1 MKTYRLCF
9 LLLAMLM
16 AMPLTVNAEFVGAS
30 SSDSVSVET
39 IVIPAD
45 NGAINLDSIREAE
58 IDSLTKVAEQGSVEA
73 QKKLGRIY
81 RYKDYDKQDYK
92 EALKW
97 YHKAAEQGDVESQ
110 FVLGGFY
117 RHGGFSEYDEAKQDY
132 VEAAKWYRKAAEQGD
147 AGAQLRLGE
156 LYAAGEGVK
165 QDYVEAAKWF
175 RKAAEQGDARA
186 QEELGALYAIG
197 KGVKKDYNEALKWYH
212 KAADNR
218 YNEGYDGYVDYSY
231 IEDCEILG
239 DLYAHTH
246 DYTESAKWYRKAVDN
261 LKEKDYG
268 FFNSQLKL
276 GLCYAFGKGVEQNF
290 SAATGLIYS
299 YFNKEFK
306 SVISVIEE
314 EDSKVVVYIIGSLLL
329 LLFILLFISEFK
341 KNKKRY
347 GLAKKITLTL
357 ALSALFCVTM
367 CCFLSLCLIILLT
380 FIGIGVPLITSDL
393 LMFCSLILLLII
405 LFIGLIILP
414 LFFYAIAK
422 KTTNA
427 NSASSEGENE
437 TSEENSLMDGKKGHK
452 VRFNRSSANILGIAI
467 LLLAFLV
474 GIPYYWFVTKAVGY
488 EPLPFL
494 RAFHDE
500 DIQMLFVFIV
510 ALILGLIAAPLLQR
524 LVWGWRNTSY
534 RMDRKKGVIVFG
546 TYFSKPIKKSK
557 YIIGVLIPFFILGL
571 LPWLVSP
578 FVNSFTTCLFGIVLI
593 FVTSSSLFDVWEL
606 SKEPRDCMIHIKGSA
621 IFVLDEEQPADNE

>member
-1 MKTYRLCF
+1 MKTNRLCF
-9 LLLAMLM
+9 LFLAMLM
-16 AMPLTVNAEFVGAS
+16 AMSMTVNAKFTPAS
-30 SSDSVSVET
+30 DKDA
-39 IVIPAD
+39 IGGDAIIPA
-45 NGAINLDSIREAE
+45 GHVIIPINMDSLREAE

-81 RYKDYDKQDYK
+81 RYKDYK

-110 FVLGGFY
+110 FVLGSFY
-117 RHGGFSEYDEAKQDY
+117 SNGDFSEYDEAKQDY

-175 RKAAEQGDARA
+175 RKAAEQGDAHA

-218 YNEGYDGYVDYSY
+218 YNEGYDGYVDYRY

-246 DYTESAKWYRKAVDN
+246 DYTEAAKWYRKAVDN

-268 FFNSQLKL
+268 IVQSQLKL

-290 SAATGLIYS
+290 SEATKLFYQWVRNHFSDNEEGEITGAVMIGCLI
-299 YFNKEFK
+299 FLF
-306 SVISVIEE
+306 ISVFI
-314 EDSKVVVYIIGSLLL
+314 SAVIMNKKRLGLYKCVILAFSLAAVCCLALCLAFLLL
-329 LLFILLFISEFK
+329 LIFAL
-341 KNKKRY
+341 
-347 GLAKKITLTL
+347 GLPLT
-357 ALSALFCVTM
+357 
-367 CCFLSLCLIILLT
+367 
-380 FIGIGVPLITSDL
+380 TSDL
-393 LMFCSLILLLII
+393 LMFYGLILLIVLFFG
-405 LFIGLIILP
+405 LFIASAV
-414 LFFYAIAK
+414 YATAK

-427 NSASSEGENE
+427 NSISAEGENE

-593 FVTSSSLFDVWEL
+593 LVTSSSHFDVWEL

>member
-9 LLLAMLM
+9 LFLAMLM
-16 AMPLTVNAEFVGAS
+16 AMPMTVSAKFTPAS
-30 SSDSVSVET
+30 DKDAIGGDAIIPPGSG
-39 IVIPAD
+39 VIP
-45 NGAINLDSIREAE
+45 INLDSIREAE
-58 IDSLTKVAEQGSVEA
+58 IDSLTKVAEQGDVEA
-73 QKKLGRIY
+73 QKQLGRIY
-81 RYKDYDKQDYK
+81 RYQDY
-92 EALKW
+92 
-97 YHKAAEQGDVESQ
+97 G
-110 FVLGGFY
+110 
-117 RHGGFSEYDEAKQDY
+117 RQDY

-186 QEELGALYAIG
+186 QEELGAHYAIG
-197 KGVKKDYNEALKWYH
+197 KGVKKDYNEALKWFR

-218 YNEGYDGYVDYSY
+218 YNKGYDGYVDYSY

-246 DYTESAKWYRKAVDN
+246 DYTEAAKWYRKAVDN

-268 FFNSQLKL
+268 IVKSQLKL

-306 SVISVIEE
+306 SVIEE

-347 GLAKKITLTL
+347 GLAKNITLAL

-367 CCFLSLCLIILLT
+367 CCFISLAFIILLT
-380 FIGIGVPLITSDL
+380 FIWVLPLITSDL

-414 LFFYAIAK
+414 LVFYAIAK

-437 TSEENSLMDGKKGHK
+437 TSKENTLMDGKKCHK
-452 VRFNRSSANILGIAI
+452 VKFNKSTADILSLAV
-467 LLLAFLV
+467 LLLTFLV

-500 DIQMLFVFIV
+500 DIQMLFVFLV

-578 FVNSFTTCLFGIVLI
+578 FMNSFTTCLFGIVLI
-593 FVTSSSLFDVWEL
+593 SGISSDLFTVWKL
-606 SKEPRDCMIHIKGSA
+606 RKEPHDCMIHIKGSA
-621 IFVLDEEQPADNE
+621 IFVLDEEQANDNELLK

>member
-39 IVIPAD
+39 IVIPAG

-81 RYKDYDKQDYK
+81 RYKDYK

-110 FVLGGFY
+110 FVLGRFY
-117 RHGGFSEYDEAKQDY
+117 SNGGFSEYDEAKQDY

-175 RKAAEQGDARA
+175 RKAAEQGDAHA

-246 DYTESAKWYRKAVDN
+246 DYTEAAKWYRKAVDN

-268 FFNSQLKL
+268 IVQSQLKL

-290 SAATGLIYS
+290 SEATKLFYQWVRNHFSDNEEGEIIGAVWIGCLI
-299 YFNKEFK
+299 FLF
-306 SVISVIEE
+306 ISVFI
-314 EDSKVVVYIIGSLLL
+314 SAVIMNKKRLGLYKCVILAFSLAAVCCLALCMAFLLL
-329 LLFILLFISEFK
+329 LIFAL
-341 KNKKRY
+341 
-347 GLAKKITLTL
+347 GLPLT
-357 ALSALFCVTM
+357 
-367 CCFLSLCLIILLT
+367 
-380 FIGIGVPLITSDL
+380 TSDF
-393 LMFCSLILLLII
+393 LMFYGLILLIVLFFG
-405 LFIGLIILP
+405 LFIAS
-414 LFFYAIAK
+414 FYYATAK
-422 KTTNA
+422 KTTKA
-427 NSASSEGENE
+427 NSISAEGENE

-474 GIPYYWFVTKAVGY
+474 GIPYYWFVTKTLGH
-488 EPLPFL
+488 EPLSPLSSSLGFQ
-494 RAFHDE
+494 E
-500 DIQMLFVFIV
+500 DPPQFIISLLIFAV
-510 ALILGLIAAPLLQR
+510 ALILGAIVAILLYR
-524 LVWGWRNTSY
+524 LVWGWRNTH
-534 RMDRKKGVIVFG
+534 MDWKKGVIHC
-546 TYFSKPIKKSK
+546 SKPLKKSQFTK
-557 YIIGVLIPFFILGL
+557 GLIAPFLLSGL
-571 LPWLVSP
+571 LPLLVSP
-578 FVNSFTTCLFGIVLI
+578 FVNSFVMCLLGII
-593 FVTSSSLFDVWEL
+593 FIGATSDGLMYFWKL
-606 SKEPRDCMIHIKGSA
+606 RKEPHDCMIQDIKGEKA
-621 IFVLDEEQPADNE
+621 VFVLDEEQSIDNE